1 MIKGEFM
8 DILSMD
14 ELRLGLYS
22 VVLSDKRYDVV
33 KPKISVKPYK
43 VSVIRLDVDK
53 DDTVFFMKADV
64 YYALQTI
71 YEEIEGTSYC
81 FDSNS
86 YIIPKLKKFLVFGS
100 KAAFLVKVYTKE
112 EFEVE
117 YGIKLRWE

>member
-1 MIKGEFM
+1 MIKGEFI
-8 DILSMD
+8 DVLSRED
-14 ELRLGLYS
+14 FKLGLDS
-22 VVLSDKRYDVV
+22 VILQNKVYEKFQ
-33 KPKISVKPYK
+33 PKISVKPYK
-43 VSVIRLDVDK
+43 IPVIRLDADK

-100 KAAFLVKVYTKE
+100 KVAFLVKIYTKE
-112 EFEVE
+112 EFEVK